1 MTELERYIELG
12 EIEIGRHPITNV
24 RRLLR
29 EQLFVHNQRT
39 KEISIEF
46 KVFYLDENGDIIEK
60 KSMSGYD
67 HILVADTSSF
77 INPQTM
83 ETVTIDGISE
93 YDYFVSVANNPVN
106 IFQVRLNTIKLR
118 ASQGKFD
125 N

>member
-24 RRLLR
+24 RRLLK
-29 EQLFVHNQRT
+29 EQLFVHSQRT

-46 KVFYLDENGDIIEK
+46 KVFYMDDSGAVFDK
-60 KSMSGYD
+60 KSMGSYD
-67 HILVADTSSF
+67 VTLTADTKTF

-83 ETVTIDGISE
+83 EVLTEGGVSE
-93 YDYFVSVANNPVN
+93 YDYFVGVANNPVN
-106 IFQVRLNTIKLR
+106 IFQVRLNIIKLR